1 MRLRERLNATLGT
14 GFEVA
19 GRIVGCLPSPTRLL
33 QLRTLSPGLPAE
45 RVPRRHAVAQRAIEG
60 RLGCDHI
67 RALGQ
72 RAAEAELMTL
82 PGIGPFYS
90 QLISVRASG
99 LDDALPVAEAI
110 SRESVARLYAVPEGS
125 DADFVAFAERWRPVR
140 AWAVVLIR
148 AAADRLPAGTDTL
161 GR

>member
-45 RVPRRHAVAQRAIEG
+45 RVPRLHAVAQRAIEG

-110 SRESVARLYAVPEGS
+110 SRERGAALRGARGQRRRLRRFRRAMATGSGLGGGAHSRGRRQVAG
-125 DADFVAFAERWRPVR
+125 
-140 AWAVVLIR
+140 
-148 AAADRLPAGTDTL
+148 GH
-161 GR
+161 